1 MTRPLLATAAFAVV
15 AFTVM
20 FSSDA
25 ARAHE
30 ERCVCTENGVP
41 PVPPVPPLAPLPP
54 VPPEPPTPPSES
66 RRHAQLERQVVIIN
80 ADAAKHLRHVR
91 RIVRVR
97 EVTNDSDDDDHPM
110 TRKEFIQRAER
121 AFDEHDTNR
130 DGVLDEDERDG
141 MVEAPDM
148 PDEVE
153 APEPPDTDD

>member
-15 AFTVM
+15 ALTVM
-20 FSSDA
+20 ISVDA

-30 ERCVCTENGVP
+30 ERCVCSEDGVP
-41 PVPPVPPLAPLPP
+41 PVPPAPPLAPLPP
-54 VPPEPPTPPSES
+54 IPPIPPVPPSES
-66 RRHAQLERQVVIIN
+66 HRHAQLERQVVIIN
-80 ADAAKHLRHVR
+80 ADAAKHLRRVR
-91 RIVRVR
+91 RIIHVR
-97 EVTNDSDDDDHPM
+97 EVANDDDHPM

-121 AFDEHDTNR
+121 AFDEHDTNH

-141 MVEAPDM
+141 MVEAPDE